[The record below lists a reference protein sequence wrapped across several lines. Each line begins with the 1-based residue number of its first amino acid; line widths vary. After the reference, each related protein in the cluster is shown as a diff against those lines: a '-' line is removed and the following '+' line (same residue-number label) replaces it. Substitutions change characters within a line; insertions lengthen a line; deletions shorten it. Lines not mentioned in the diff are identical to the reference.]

1 MMNGMVGV
9 VLDEPFKTMVNLYK
23 KCGFA
28 MVIVKALRGLSA
40 RYRIVHTVN

>member
-9 VLDEPFKTMVNLYK
+9 VLDEPSRLMVNLYN

-28 MVIVKALRGLSA
+28 MVIFKALRGLSA
-40 RYRIVHTVN
+40 RTA